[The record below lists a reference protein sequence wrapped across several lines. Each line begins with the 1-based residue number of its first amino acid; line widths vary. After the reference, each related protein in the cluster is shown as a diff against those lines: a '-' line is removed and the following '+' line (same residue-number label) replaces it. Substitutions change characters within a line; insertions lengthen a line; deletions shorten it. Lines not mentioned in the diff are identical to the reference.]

1 LHLTK
6 DQGGLIKVHMAGLS
20 VQSES
25 KLKVEL
31 KRLQRVAGPADQ
43 VSTTTQ
49 TFKAAATIFNGGP
62 ADDSLLMKGKS
73 DYVIDP
79 MTDQG
84 ILTLLNGLQNA
95 PGEIFV
101 LCDTY
106 GGAINKIASDA
117 TAFVHRGNTRYS
129 IQYYM
134 EWTDPAASDANIAM
148 MRTLYT
154 SMRPHVSGGAYVNY
168 CDLDLG
174 DGYARAYWGDNLPRL
189 MKIKAGV
196 DPKNIF
202 RHAQSVPLS

>member
-1 LHLTK
+1 
-6 DQGGLIKVHMAGLS
+6 
-20 VQSES
+20 
-25 KLKVEL
+25 
-31 KRLQRVAGPADQ
+31 
-43 VSTTTQ
+43 
-49 TFKAAATIFNGGP
+49 
-62 ADDSLLMKGKS
+62 
-73 DYVIDP
+73 

-95 PGEIFV
+95 PGEIAV

-117 TAFVHRGNTRYS
+117 TAFAHRGNTRYS

-148 MRTLYT
+148 MQALYK
-154 SMRPHVSGGAYVNY
+154 SMRPYVSGEAYVNY

-174 DGYARAYWGDNLPRL
+174 TGYAKAYWGDNLPRL
-189 MKIKAGV
+189 KKIKAAV

-202 RHAQSVPLS
+202 QHVQSVPLS

>member
-1 LHLTK
+1 
-6 DQGGLIKVHMAGLS
+6 
-20 VQSES
+20 
-25 KLKVEL
+25 
-31 KRLQRVAGPADQ
+31 
-43 VSTTTQ
+43 
-49 TFKAAATIFNGGP
+49 
-62 ADDSLLMKGKS
+62 MKGKS
-73 DYVIDP
+73 DFVIDP

-95 PGEIFV
+95 PGEIAV

-117 TAFVHRGNTRYS
+117 TAFAHRGNTRYS

-134 EWTDPAASDANIAM
+134 QWTDPAASDANIAM

-154 SMRPHVSGGAYVNY
+154 SMRSHVSGGAYVNY

-174 DGYARAYWGDNLPRL
+174 ESYAKAYWGDNLPRL

-202 RHAQSVPLS
+202 KHAQSVPLAA